1 MTTNDEQV
9 HIKACLNAIEAQLN
23 WGSSAKWS
31 NYDFEKL
38 ADLIAGKTGVQL
50 SVSTLKRVWGKVS
63 YQHAPSLTTLH
74 TLAQYLG
81 YADWRAYQQ
90 QFRPPVAPAIVTGK
104 DVTAIPAE
112 ASTSSAQQRTKE
124 VAFPPQ
130 RDSARQRNASTD
142 PDKRS
147 VSKRRRIIVML
158 AGLLV
163 LLTAIGFIAANR
175 NTKPGKPDPAK
186 FSFSTNKIITE
197 GVPNTVI
204 FHYDATAA
212 NTDSVY
218 IVQTWDISRK
228 KLVPK
233 DKHEHSA
240 IYYYPGF
247 FRTKLIVD
255 GEVVKRH
262 DLQITSDG
270 WLGLVENEPI
280 PLYFRKDEYI
290 KSDRVEI
297 DSSTLRSYNLS
308 LHPMAPRIRLF
319 NQRDLGSL
327 RNDNFTFET
336 KLKNEFSGGT
346 NACQFV
352 QVLIQCKDDVIIIPL
367 AAKACTGDIRLYAC
381 GGGGSSKDTDLSGF
395 GADLNQWT
403 TLRVESR
410 NKQMTFFV
418 NGVQAYSLNFPNN
431 PTGIVGVQ
439 YRFYGV
445 GAVKDTWFRDSS
457 TIYDFTPAEVKLYPN
472 NQ

>member
-9 HIKACLNAIEAQLN
+9 HIKACLDAIEAQLN

-63 YQHAPSLTTLH
+63 SQHTPSLTTLH

-90 QFRPPVAPAIVTGK
+90 QFRPPVAPVAVTGES
-104 DVTAIPAE
+104 VTPLPGE
-112 ASTSSAQQRTKE
+112 ASTSSARQNTQE
-124 VAFPPQ
+124 DVLPSQ
-130 RDSARQRNASTD
+130 DDSARQGTASAYSG
-142 PDKRS
+142 KRS
-147 VSKRRRIIVML
+147 SAKRKRVVIML
-158 AGLLV
+158 TGILV
-163 LLTAIGFIAANR
+163 LLVAIGFIAANR
-175 NTKPGKPDPAK
+175 NTKPRKPDPAK
-186 FSFSTNKIITE
+186 FSFSTNKIIAE

-212 NTDSVY
+212 TTDSVY
-218 IVQTWDISRK
+218 IVQTWDLSRK

-262 DLQITSDG
+262 DVQITSDG

-290 KSDRVEI
+290 KRDRIEI
-297 DSSTLRSYNLS
+297 DSATLQSYNLS
-308 LHPMAPRIRLF
+308 LHPKAPKIRLF

-336 KLKNEFSGGT
+336 KLKNPFSGGT

-352 QVLIQCKDDVIIIPL
+352 QVLVQCKDDIMIIPL
-367 AAKACTGDIRLYAC
+367 AAKTCTGDLNLWAYGVGAT
-381 GGGGSSKDTDLSGF
+381 SKEADLSRF
-395 GADLNQWT
+395 GADLNEWT

-410 NKQMTFFV
+410 HQQMTFFV
-418 NGVQAYSLNFPNN
+418 NGVQAYSLRFPHE

-457 TIYDFTPAEVKLYPN
+457 TVYDLTPAEVKLYPN